1 MAHAISV
8 SSFFCDDYL
17 YNFIMMFKAFFK
29 AVINGKEMPVD
40 VYDAAS
46 WMSVTAL
53 SSASIAAGGTVQT
66 FPDFTRGKWVTRK
79 PYPVFDLPGYKKDR
93 ND

>member
-1 MAHAISV
+1 M
-8 SSFFCDDYL
+8 DYL
-17 YNFIMMFKAFFK
+17 MYKAFFK

-46 WMSVTAL
+46 WMCVTAL
-53 SSASIAAGGTVQT
+53 SAASISAGGTVQF

-79 PYPVFDLPGYKKDR
+79 PYPVFDLPGYKN
-93 ND
+93 NDK